1 MSQIGTMLRILRRR
15 LLGPCLLGLPAGIL
29 TGALLGFLGL
39 EKGQTILELLV
50 PVSALVSALNAL
62 VVVDGKPSDL
72 LRRTF
77 LTSGSLCIPVPLSV
91 WTLLEWHSGY
101 ELLNIRNFPLAAFLV
116 VAFSLVGAVLGW
128 LIALAS
134 IPFRNWYGASRSRS
148 Q

>member
-1 MSQIGTMLRILRRR
+1 MFRATTSILRRT
-15 LLGPCLLGLPAGIL
+15 LLGPCLLGLPVGIVI
-29 TGALLGFLGL
+29 GVLLGLSGL

-50 PVSALVSALNAL
+50 PVAALVSALNGL
-62 VVVDGKPSDL
+62 VVVDGRPFDL

-77 LTSGSLCIPVPLSV
+77 LTSVSLCIPVPLSV
-91 WTLLEWHSGY
+91 WTLLEWRSGY
-101 ELLNIRNFPLAAFLV
+101 ELLDVRNFPLAAFLV